1 MPDARSMSRT
11 GVVVAVGTAQTL
23 AWASS
28 YYLPAV
34 LADSIAAT
42 LALPHAWVFGAFSLA
57 LALMSFV
64 GPAIGRHIDRRGGR
78 SVLVASALVLPAGLV
93 LLAGAQGPVSLVLAW
108 VVLGAGMALGLYDT
122 AFAALAAM
130 YGSAAR
136 SPITGITLMAGFAST
151 IGWPVSAWLDHAIGW
166 RGTCLAWAIA
176 HVAITLPCYL
186 IAVPGR
192 ARHAHISAEATRDAP
207 DLPEHGPPPPHAM
220 PLMGFAFAVV
230 AFVSTAMGSHLP
242 RLLQDTGASA
252 AAAIAAASLVGPAQV
267 AARFAEF
274 ASLHRWKPHPVA
286 VARIA
291 ATLHP
296 LGAGALALAG
306 GAGVAAPAFALLHG
320 AGNGLLTIARGTL
333 PLALFGPV
341 GYGFRQG
348 TIAATAR
355 IAQAVAPIAFG
366 VLLDTAGARTALAV
380 SGGLSLA
387 AFAAF
392 LRLGRSGLRA
402 PRLQG

>member
-1 MPDARSMSRT
+1 MSRT

-42 LALPHAWVFGAFSLA
+42 LALPRAWVFGAFSLA
-57 LALMSFV
+57 LALMGFV
-64 GPAIGRHIDRRGGR
+64 GPAIGRHIDARGGR
-78 SVLVASALVLPAGLV
+78 GVLVASALVLPAGLV

-108 VVLGAGMALGLYDT
+108 IVLGAGMALGLYDT

-130 YGSAAR
+130 YGSTAR

-192 ARHAHISAEATRDAP
+192 ARHAHISAVATRDAP
-207 DLPEHGPPPPHAM
+207 DLPEHGPPPHAM

-252 AAAIAAASLVGPAQV
+252 AAAIVAASLVGPAQV
-267 AARFAEF
+267 AARFAELL
-274 ASLHRWKPHPVA
+274 SLARFRPHPAA

-296 LGAGALALAG
+296 VGAGALALAG

-333 PLALFGPV
+333 PLALFGPA

-348 TIAATAR
+348 TI
-355 IAQAVAPIAFG
+355 G
-366 VLLDTAGARTALAV
+366 AGARLAQAAAPLAFGLALDDGGPRFALAL
-380 SGGLSLA
+380 SAGLSLA
-387 AFAAF
+387 AFFALLS
-392 LRLGRSGLRA
+392 LRGRS
-402 PRLQG
+402 